1 MQFLQSVA
9 QFFSA
14 VGEVIGGVIA
24 SFRINDLLDILLVA
38 FLVYKGIQLV
48 KETRAAQLLK
58 GILLLCVVLVVS
70 NLLDLKTINILL
82 NYIFNFGLVAIV
94 VLFQPELRRAL
105 ERVGRTKVSG
115 RRLSNLFSGKSE
127 EEQNIRRWEKAINT
141 IASAAE
147 SLSKTKTGA
156 LIVFERQSKLGEQ
169 IATGVEINAD
179 ISEELIGNIFF
190 KNSPLHD
197 GAMIIRDARILAA
210 SCFLPKPEKEE
221 LIARELGS
229 RHRAAIG
236 MSENSDAVILVVSEE
251 TGAISVAENGEIIRN
266 LTKEQLVDYL
276 TSRIIPEQPVE
287 HKKSRTRREK
297 KQ

>member
-1 MQFLQSVA
+1 M
-9 QFFSA
+9 
-14 VGEVIGGVIA
+14 
-24 SFRINDLLDILLVA
+24 
-38 FLVYKGIQLV
+38 
-48 KETRAAQLLK
+48 
-58 GILLLCVVLVVS
+58 
-70 NLLDLKTINILL
+70 
-82 NYIFNFGLVAIV
+82 

-251 TGAISVAENGEIIRN
+251 TGAISVAENGEIIRH

>member
-251 TGAISVAENGEIIRN
+251 TGAISVAENGEIIRH

-287 HKKSRTRREK
+287 HKKSGTRREK

>member
-251 TGAISVAENGEIIRN
+251 TGAISVAENGEIIRH

>member
-14 VGEVIGGVIA
+14 VGEVIVGVIA

-58 GILLLCVVLVVS
+58 GILLLCVALVVS
-70 NLLDLKTINILL
+70 SILDLKTINILL
-82 NYIFNFGLVAIV
+82 NNIFNFGLVAIV

-156 LIVFERQSKLGEQ
+156 LIVFERQIKLGEQ

-251 TGAISVAENGEIIRN
+251 TGAISIAENGEIIRH
-266 LTKEQLVDYL
+266 LTKEQLINYL
-276 TSRIIPEQPVE
+276 KSRIIPEQPVE